1 MNLNKIIY
9 VTRKKRCEV
18 NVDSS
23 AEKSLDSWTALQ
35 DSKPWMDFR
44 SLPDEVKMSTV
55 TVRFS
60 LLNFYF
66 NPSSRPT
73 KRTILCWN
81 QYNDS
86 YLRLHSNLRVRLF
99 EKAEEANLEVIQ
111 CSQSLAFLEFRNY
124 SGEYQTWEDRE
135 FDESRFFEGTDWGSP
150 LLLDLKKKLF
160 MNLNKIIYVT
170 RKKRC
175 EVNVDSSA
183 EKSLDS
189 WTALQDSKPWMDFRS
204 LPDEVKMSTV
214 TVRLMLK
221 LWWGQSSCLIE

>member
-1 MNLNKIIY
+1 MI
-9 VTRKKRCEV
+9 VTYRDV
-18 NVDSS
+18 VSF
-23 AEKSLDSWTALQ
+23 LWI
-35 DSKPWMDFR
+35 FR
-44 SLPDEVKMSTV
+44 WKQIADEYLFPC
-55 TVRFS
+55 RFS

-86 YLRLHSNLRVRLF
+86 YLRLHSNLRVRLL

-214 TVRLMLK
+214 TVRFTEFLPSGPRTYYSYPRRL
-221 LWWGQSSCLIE
+221 LDEEADELP